1 MAATIQI
8 KRGKAAFLPA
18 LLAAEF
24 GFTLDTKKLY
34 IGTGSTNEGVAM
46 QRDLDAL
53 QEAIAPDV
61 AELSAR
67 VDSLWD
73 AVFTDVTKNPFAIV
87 LASLDGVTV
96 TAGNYHEALD
106 RLEC

>member
-1 MAATIQI
+1 MATTIQI
-8 KRGKAAFLPA
+8 KRGNAAFLPA

-34 IGTGSTNEGVAM
+34 IGTGSTNEGIAM

-53 QEAIAPDV
+53 QEVIAPDV

-73 AVFTDVTKNPFAIV
+73 AVFTDVTKNPFLIV
-87 LASLDGVTV
+87 LTSLDGVTV
-96 TAGNYHEALD
+96 TAGNYNEALD
-106 RLEC
+106 CLEC

>member
-8 KRGKAAFLPA
+8 KRGNAAFLPA

-73 AVFTDVTKNPFAIV
+73 AVFTDVTQNPFAIV
-87 LASLDGVTV
+87 LTSLDGVTV
-96 TAGNYHEALD
+96 TAGNYNEALD
-106 RLEC
+106 CLEC